1 MTEPKYGSQLEE
13 AKMSKVKV
21 TVDGRATLEISER
34 STDWREAR
42 HSGDLYEDLK
52 VEVGGHLVDLGEYA
66 EAIAGKNPWFAD
78 GDDGVAFEKWLKVR
92 NGIIRNVQRQV
103 LKQIAPEIAKA
114 PWVPTCSNSGKGCC
128 CSPHFILRAP
138 DYRGRTVWLKGVA
151 VVALNA

>member
-1 MTEPKYGSQLEE
+1 
-13 AKMSKVKV
+13 MSKVNV
-21 TVDGRATLEISER
+21 TVDGRATLEMSER

-42 HSGDLYEDLK
+42 QSGDLYEDLK

-66 EAIAGKNPWFAD
+66 NARAGKNPWFEN

-128 CSPHFILRAP
+128 CSPHFILRSSE
-138 DYRGRTVWLKGVA
+138 YRGRTVWLKGT
-151 VVALNA
+151 VVVNLSA